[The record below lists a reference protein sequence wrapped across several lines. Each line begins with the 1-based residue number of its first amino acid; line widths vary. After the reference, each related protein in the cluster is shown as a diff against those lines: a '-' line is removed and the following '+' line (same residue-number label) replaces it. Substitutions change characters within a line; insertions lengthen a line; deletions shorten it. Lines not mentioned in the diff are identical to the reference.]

1 MRARVRS
8 VAVLSG
14 GPLAPPEAPV
24 NPSAPDLAPAPSRP
38 DDRTDHDR
46 TDHDRPDHVRL
57 GVGARLTLH
66 PAADAFVEVIVSS
79 LAAAQATVPQVEVHT
94 DDVST
99 LLRGGERDVAAFVL
113 ACVAHAARIT
123 PTGHVVAT
131 LALSRGCPGEVGCT
145 LPAGELPA
153 VEPVDL
159 PATGVGASAHWAL
172 YPLGTTD
179 AMGPIEA
186 AIATAQRRGTW
197 GGAEHFATRLD
208 GDLADV
214 LGTVV
219 DTWTGVGREVAH
231 VAAHVTVSV
240 GSPSSR
246 AAGAATRGSAL

>member
-8 VAVLSG
+8 AAVLSG
-14 GPLAPPEAPV
+14 GPIAPPEAPV
-24 NPSAPDLAPAPSRP
+24 NPSAPDLTAATPVDLP
-38 DDRTDHDR
+38 
-46 TDHDRPDHVRL
+46 DHDRPDHVRL

-79 LAAAQATVPQVEVHT
+79 LAAARATVPQVEVHT

-145 LPAGELPA
+145 LPTGELPA

-159 PATGVGASAHWAL
+159 PASGVGASAHWAL

-179 AMGPIEA
+179 AMGPIED

-208 GDLADV
+208 GDLAEV

-246 AAGAATRGSAL
+246 ASGSTRGSAL